1 MKLSFD
7 RFELEPSSE
16 SKCTAD
22 YVEVLDGSDSNS
34 DSKGRFCGSSPPD
47 DTQSSGRYMWVRFRA
62 DMTKSYYEGFQATF
76 KAEDKPSKFN
86 KLIITYL
93 FYFHS

>member
-1 MKLSFD
+1 MKLTFD

-22 YVEVLDGSDSNS
+22 YVEVLDGSNSHS

-47 DTQSSGRYMWVRFRA
+47 DIQSSGRYMWVRFRA

-76 KAEDKPSKFN
+76 TAKDNPSRFIT
-86 KLIITYL
+86 LIVTCH
-93 FYFHS
+93 FYFCW